1 MKIFSGLLTSFCAS
15 SVFIGV
21 LYILCPNGVM
31 SKSVKYLLSLA
42 FLLSVTAVSFT
53 VKRSGLDFDVS
64 GYTAADSEAVDKAA
78 ARQVYATALKNAGI
92 NFKEI
97 TVCTNKAEDGSI
109 IISKIIIH
117 SDAESQKIRD
127 ALGEAAENY
136 EVEII
141 NE

>member
-1 MKIFSGLLTSFCAS
+1 MKIFSQLITSFCAS
-15 SVFIGV
+15 SVFIGM
-21 LYILCPNGVM
+21 LYILCPDGVM
-31 SKSVKYLLSLA
+31 SKSVKYLLSLT
-42 FLLSVTAVSFT
+42 FLLSVIAVSFT
-53 VKRSGLDFDVS
+53 VKKSDFNFKAEE
-64 GYTAADSEAVDKAA
+64 YTLQSSAEADTAL

-109 IISKIIIH
+109 IISKIIIQ
-117 SDAESQKIRD
+117 SNAESQKIMD
-127 ALGEAAENY
+127 ALSEAAKNY